1 MSRSRRRFPIIA
13 LTCAGYRRGEKDDKR
28 LAHRALRRRVRV
40 AIPKG
45 ELLPLLR
52 EVSNVWNFRKDGKQ
66 WCNPN
71 EWPRPWQVW
80 GK

>member
-1 MSRSRRRFPIIA
+1 MSRSRRRLPIIA
-13 LTCAGYRRGEKDDKR
+13 HTCSGYRHGEKDDKR
-28 LAHRALRRRVRV
+28 QAHRQLRRRVRV
-40 AIPKG
+40 AIQKDAP
-45 ELLPLLR
+45 LPLLR

-66 WCNPN
+66 WCDTN